1 LTTSYLW
8 DNLKKLMTINKILA
22 ILASPTDEQDKRL
35 NEITKA
41 FNILCQNCAQKGVK
55 LDTIDLYDEDEF
67 AAADYLDSDNSKV
80 LEYQIRIKNAD
91 LIVVFHPVIFDSVP
105 AVLKGFLDNV
115 MTVGFAYNIENKIS
129 VGALNDKELL
139 VVAFDENSL
148 FQSKYVFG
156 NQLQNFWKKTISHN
170 CGFKKTSLEIFY
182 SYRSDSESKVVKW
195 DKKIQR
201 IANKI
206 NFKTTILDI

>member
-1 LTTSYLW
+1 
-8 DNLKKLMTINKILA
+8 MTVNKILA

-41 FNILCQNCAQKGVK
+41 FNIFCQSCAQKGVK
-55 LDTIDLYDEDEF
+55 LDIIELYDEDEF
-67 AAADYLDSDNSKV
+67 NAADYLDSDNSKV
-80 LEYQIRIKNAD
+80 LEYQIRIKNSD
-91 LIVVFHPVIFDSVP
+91 LIVIFHPVIFDSVP

-115 MTVGFAYNIENKIS
+115 MINGFAYNIENKIA
-129 VGALNDKELL
+129 VGSLINKELL

-156 NQLQNFWKKTISHN
+156 NQLQNFWQKTISHN
-170 CGFKKTSLEIFY
+170 CGFSKTKLEMFC
-182 SYRSDSESKVVKW
+182 SYRSESEVKVAKW
-195 DKKIQR
+195 SNKIQK
-201 IANKI
+201 ITNKI